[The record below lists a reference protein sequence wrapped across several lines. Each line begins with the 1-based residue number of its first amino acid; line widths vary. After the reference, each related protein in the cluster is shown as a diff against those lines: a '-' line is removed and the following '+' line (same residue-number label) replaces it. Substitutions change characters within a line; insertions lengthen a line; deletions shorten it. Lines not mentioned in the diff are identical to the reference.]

1 VIGMANPQTPERP
14 LRADA
19 ERNRLRILA
28 AAEQLFAERGYDAAS
43 LQDIGAAAGLSR
55 GTPSYFF
62 GSKERLHL
70 DVLRRAFD
78 RRHDATAA
86 AFAPVR
92 AWCEAGGG
100 AEELREAL
108 GQAADGYMAYLAGD
122 PAFVRLVLREEL
134 AGGRHLR
141 ALGGTSTAMEDAF
154 GAVRGVASDRG
165 LRDFAVADAVFLFV
179 ALTFTPFAYGST
191 FMRSLGRDLSRPAE
205 RRRQRDLAVGHLMA
219 LLGG

>member
-1 VIGMANPQTPERP
+1 MPARG
-14 LRADA
+14 A
-19 ERNRLRILA
+19 ERVRDADRSRDAILA
-28 AAEQLFAERGYDAAS
+28 AAERLFAERGYDAAS

-78 RRHDATAA
+78 RRDEATTA

-92 AWCEAGGG
+92 AWCEDGRGGPDG
-100 AEELREAL
+100 LRDAL
-108 GQAADGYMAYLAGD
+108 ARAADGYMAYLASD

-154 GAVRGVASDRG
+154 AAVRGVAPARG
-165 LRDFAVADAVFLFV
+165 LRDFAVADAVFLFI

-191 FMRSLGRDLSRPAE
+191 FMRTLGRDLGRPAE
-205 RRRQRDLAVGHLMA
+205 RERQRDLAVTHLMA
-219 LLGG
+219 LLAG

>member
-1 VIGMANPQTPERP
+1 MPARGAEKVRD
-14 LRADA
+14 ADRSREAILASA
-19 ERNRLRILA
+19 ER
-28 AAEQLFAERGYDAAS
+28 LFAERGYDAAS

-78 RRHDATAA
+78 RRDEATTA

-100 AEELREAL
+100 GPDELRAAL
-108 GQAADGYMAYLAGD
+108 AEAADGYIAYLAGD

-134 AGGRHLR
+134 DGGQHLR

-154 GAVRGVASDRG
+154 TAVRGVAGERG

-179 ALTFTPFAYGST
+179 ALTFTPFAYRST
-191 FMRSLGRDLSRPAE
+191 FMRSLGRDVGRPAE
-205 RRRQRDLAVGHLMA
+205 RRRRRDLAVEHVMA

>member
-1 VIGMANPQTPERP
+1 MPAREAEKVR
-14 LRADA
+14 DA
-19 ERNRLRILA
+19 ERSREAILA
-28 AAEQLFAERGYDAAS
+28 AAERLFAERGYDAAS

-86 AFAPVR
+86 AFAPVL
-92 AWCEAGGG
+92 AWCEAGG
-100 AEELREAL
+100 AEPDGLRAAL
-108 GQAADGYMAYLAGD
+108 ADAADGYMAYLAGD

-134 AGGRHLR
+134 DGGRHLR
-141 ALGGTSTAMEDAF
+141 ALGDTSAAMEEAF
-154 GAVRGVASDRG
+154 GAVRDVAAERG
-165 LRDFAVADAVFLFV
+165 LREFAVADAVFLFI

-205 RRRQRDLAVGHLMA
+205 RRRQRDLAVEHLMA
-219 LLGG
+219 LFGG

>member
-1 VIGMANPQTPERP
+1 MATRP
-14 LRADA
+14 ADRVRDA
-19 ERNRLRILA
+19 ERSREAILA
-28 AAEQLFAERGYDAAS
+28 AAERLFAERGYDPAS

-78 RRHDATAA
+78 RRDAATTA

-92 AWCEAGGG
+92 EWCENAAGPDALAG
-100 AEELREAL
+100 AL
-108 GQAADGYMAYLAGD
+108 GEAADGYMAYLAGD

-134 AGGRHLR
+134 AGGRHLQ

-154 GAVRGVASDRG
+154 TAVRRVGGERG

-179 ALTFTPFAYGST
+179 ALTFTPFAYGAT
-191 FMRSLGRDLSRPAE
+191 FMRSLARDLSRPAE
-205 RRRQRDLAVGHLMA
+205 RRHQRELTVEHLMA
-219 LLGG
+219 LLRG

>member
-1 VIGMANPQTPERP
+1 
-14 LRADA
+14 
-19 ERNRLRILA
+19 
-28 AAEQLFAERGYDAAS
+28 
-43 LQDIGAAAGLSR
+43 
-55 GTPSYFF
+55 
-62 GSKERLHL
+62 
-70 DVLRRAFD
+70 VLRRAFA
-78 RRHDATAA
+78 RRDEATTA

-92 AWCEAGGG
+92 AWCESDGDAD
-100 AEELREAL
+100 ALRAAL
-108 GQAADGYMAYLAGD
+108 GRAADGYMTYLAGD

-154 GAVRGVASDRG
+154 TAVKDVAAERG

-191 FMRSLGRDLSRPAE
+191 FMRSLGRDLARPAE
-205 RRRQRDLAVGHLMA
+205 RRRQRDLAVEHLMA

>member
-1 VIGMANPQTPERP
+1 MPARP
-14 LRADA
+14 AEKVRDA
-19 ERNRLRILA
+19 ERSREAILA

-78 RRHDATAA
+78 RRDAATSA

-92 AWCEAGGG
+92 EWCEERGEGGED
-100 AEELREAL
+100 ALARAL
-108 GQAADGYMAYLAGD
+108 GRAADGYMAYLAGD

-154 GAVRGVASDRG
+154 AAVRRVGGERG

-191 FMRSLGRDLSRPAE
+191 FMRSLARDLSKPAE
-205 RRRQRDLAVGHLMA
+205 RRHQRELTVEHLMA
-219 LLGG
+219 LLRG